1 MVDGSAGEVRLS
13 FEVLSALLTD
23 IFLKSGTS
31 ESNAA
36 ILAANCAT
44 CQRDGSISHGI
55 FRVPGYVASLKSGW
69 VDGKSVPIVHDV
81 GAGYIR
87 TDAKNGFAQPALSVS
102 VPLLVEKTKK
112 YGTAVLA
119 IQDSHHFSA
128 LWPDLEPL
136 ARSGLIAISMVSGLA
151 CVAPPGGRKA
161 VMGTNPLAFATPV
174 ANSDPLIFDFATSS
188 MSNGDLRIAAREG
201 RTVPMGTGID
211 QDGLLSSDPSR
222 ILEGGALLPF
232 GGHKGAALSLMVEI
246 LASALTGGQFSS
258 EVDFAAYPGAET
270 PRTGQLVIAI
280 DPKRGGND
288 VFPDRVAH
296 LLEIIRSS
304 GQERLPSDRRY
315 STRRA
320 SVKDGISITR
330 DAYQRLRALAT
341 SG

>member
-1 MVDGSAGEVRLS
+1 MADGSAGEVRLG
-13 FEVLSALLTD
+13 FEDFSALLTD
-23 IFLKSGTS
+23 IFLYAGVP
-31 ESNAA
+31 ENNAR
-36 ILAANCAT
+36 ILAANCAA
-44 CQRDGSISHGI
+44 CERDGSISHGI
-55 FRVPGYVASLKSGW
+55 FRIAGYVASLKSGW
-69 VDGKSVPIVHDV
+69 VDGKAVPIVHDV
-81 GAGYIR
+81 GAAFIR
-87 TDAKNGFAQPALSVS
+87 TDAQNGFAQPALAVS
-102 VPLLVEKTKK
+102 TPLLVEKTKS

-136 ARSGLIAISMVSGLA
+136 ARSGFIAISMVSGLA

-174 ANSDPLIFDFATSS
+174 ADSDPLIFDFATSS

-201 RTVPMGTGID
+201 QTVPMGAGVD
-211 QDGLLSSDPSR
+211 KDGLLSSEPSK
-222 ILEGGALLPF
+222 ILDGGALLPF

-288 VFPDRVAH
+288 LFPNRVAH
-296 LLEIIRSS
+296 LLQTLRNS
-304 GQERLPSDRRY
+304 GQARLPSDRRY
-315 STRRA
+315 SARRK
-320 SVKDGISITR
+320 SEKDGISITR
-330 DAYQRLRALAT
+330 DAYHHLRALAT